1 MYFWNKQWYPFLN
14 PGYSCSNEA
23 EPCIWLSDIGL
34 FKTVRWL
41 HGCCKDMKLVGATE
55 EEASDA
61 AVVVVGE
68 GSVSGTV
75 QELVG
80 YVEGSFH
87 CNLFGTAV
95 LLILTFA

>member
-1 MYFWNKQWYPFLN
+1 
-14 PGYSCSNEA
+14 
-23 EPCIWLSDIGL
+23 
-34 FKTVRWL
+34 
-41 HGCCKDMKLVGATE
+41 MKLVGATE